1 MSEAAQIAGLGAV
14 GGKRLQL
21 ALEPEAASLWCLR
34 SGEIKLDSGDQYM
47 VVDAGGGT
55 IDITVHEKIEGVAG
69 DSVKEGVDVNIG

>member
-1 MSEAAQIAGLGAV
+1 MSEAAQLAGLGAI

-34 SGEIKLDSGDQYM
+34 SREIKLDLGDQYM

-55 IDITVHEKIEGVAG
+55 IDVTVHEKTDGIAG
-69 DSVKEGVDVNIG
+69 DSVKESEWTLT